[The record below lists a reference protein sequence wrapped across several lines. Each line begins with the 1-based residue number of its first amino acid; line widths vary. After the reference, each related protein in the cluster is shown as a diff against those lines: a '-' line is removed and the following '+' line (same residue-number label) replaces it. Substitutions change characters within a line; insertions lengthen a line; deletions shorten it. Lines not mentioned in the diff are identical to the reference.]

1 MFAGSLIQWISNVFI
16 AAATIGCVYTLLS
29 VLLVFRHGSK
39 RRIAPA
45 ATPSMTILKPLCGT
59 EPDLLPRLL
68 SYARQNYAGPVQIVF
83 GAQDRA
89 DPAIEAVRHLKAASP
104 DTQIDL
110 VVDGRAVGRNRK
122 VANLV
127 NMAPFAR
134 NDVIVLSDS
143 DIEAG
148 PTYLS
153 DVAAALEQPG
163 VGAVTCFYHGIA
175 GAGLWSRLS
184 AMAINTYFLPNVVVA
199 KSLGLAQPCFGATI
213 AMRRETL
220 DEIGGF
226 NAFADS
232 LADDFLMGQAVRK
245 ADYDMAFLPGSV
257 GHVCFEKSLS
267 ELLRHQMRQSRT
279 ILSIDPVGYFGA
291 VISHPFA
298 LGIIGAL
305 LGGPLGLLVA
315 AAALACRTALCI
327 AVERAFGIPRQPYW
341 LIPIREV
348 MAFAVFVSAYFGS
361 TVAWRGSSYR
371 VLADGTVVQKSN

>member
-1 MFAGSLIQWISNVFI
+1 MFEGSLIQWISNVFI
-16 AAATIGCVYTLLS
+16 AGATIGCVYTLLS
-29 VLLVFRHGSK
+29 AVLVLRHGAQK
-39 RRIAPA
+39 RTVPTV
-45 ATPSMTILKPLCGT
+45 TPSISILKPLCGY
-59 EPDLLPRLL
+59 EPNLLPRLL
-68 SYARQNYAGPVQIVF
+68 AYARQDYAGPVQIVF

-89 DPAIEAVRHLKAASP
+89 DPAVEAVKHLQAAVP
-104 DTQIDL
+104 ETAIDL
-110 VVDGRAVGRNRK
+110 TVDGRAYGRNRK

-127 NMAPFAR
+127 NMSPMAC

-143 DIEAG
+143 DIEVD
-148 PTYLS
+148 PSYLA
-153 DVAAALEQPG
+153 DVVAALERPG
-163 VGAVTCFYHGIA
+163 VGVVTTYYHGVA
-175 GAGLWSRLS
+175 GAGLWSQLS
-184 AMAINTYFLPNVVVA
+184 AMAINTYFLPNVVFA

-226 NAFADS
+226 PAFADS
-232 LADDFLMGQAVRK
+232 LADDYMVGQAVRK
-245 ADYDMAFLPGSV
+245 AGYDVAFLPGSL
-257 GHVCFEKSLS
+257 GHVCFEKSLP

-279 ILSIDPVGYFGA
+279 IMNIDPIGYCGA
-291 VISHPFA
+291 VLSHPFA

-327 AVERAFGIPRQPYW
+327 AVERALGIPRQPYW
-341 LIPIREV
+341 LIPVREV

-371 VLADGTVVQKSN
+371 VLADGTVVQKTN